1 MVNPECVETNTLIVA
16 LQDRSYKIEIGIGNL
31 KDLGT
36 ACTLLGL
43 GKKMAIITN
52 PTVGG
57 FYLSEVSSS
66 LRTAGFDV
74 YSIEVPDGEKYKNID
89 TLASIYDGLVSSG
102 MDRGGCIVALGGGVI
117 GDMAGFAAASFLRG
131 IPFIQV
137 PTTLLAQVDSS
148 VGGKTGINLAHG
160 KNLVGAFYQPAL
172 VMIDVATLSTL
183 AEREFLGGLAEI
195 VKYGVVLDRELFLF
209 LEEHVEP
216 ILRRDQS
223 VLTKLISRC
232 CSIKADVVARDERES
247 DIRAVLN
254 YGHTLGHA
262 VETLTGYQQYTHGE
276 AVAIG
281 MVAAASFSE
290 LCGFASQDDTVRIRN
305 LIQRLDL
312 PSVLPVFTAAEY
324 MSALFRDKKV
334 RDGGITFVCNRGIGD
349 FSFTKVVDLH
359 PLLTSCGIGE

>member
-1 MVNPECVETNTLIVA
+1 MDDTERIEKSSVTVGLG
-16 LQDRSYKIEIGIGNL
+16 DRSYRIHIGNGTL
-31 KDLGT
+31 FELGT
-36 ACTLLGL
+36 ICNEVNL
-43 GKKMAIITN
+43 GKRMVVITN

-57 FYLSEVSSS
+57 HYLHEVSSS
-66 LRTAGFDV
+66 LTDAGFMV
-74 YSIEVPDGEKYKNID
+74 SSIVVPDGEKYKNIE
-89 TLASIYDGLVSSG
+89 TLSSIYDGLVTAG

-131 IPFIQV
+131 VPFIQV

-148 VGGKTGINLAHG
+148 VGGKTGINLAQG

-172 VMIDVATLSTL
+172 VMIDVATLTTL
-183 AEREFLGGLAEI
+183 AEREFLGGLAEV
-195 VKYGVVLDRELFLF
+195 VKYGVVLDRELFQF
-209 LEEHVEP
+209 LEEQVEL
-216 ILRRDQS
+216 ILRRDRT
-223 VLTKLISRC
+223 VLMKLISRC

-247 DIRAVLN
+247 DLRAVLN

-262 VETLTGYQQYTHGE
+262 VETLTCYQQYTHGE

-290 LCGFASQDDTVRIRN
+290 SCGFAAPNDTVRIRN
-305 LIQRLDL
+305 LIQRLNL
-312 PSVLPVFTAAEY
+312 PSLLPAFTPTEY
-324 MSALFRDKKV
+324 TAALFRDKKV

-349 FSFTKVVDLH
+349 FSFTKIVDLH